1 MPLTSSN
8 QHQNIIYFKEIL
20 RDFAALKETSQRTE
34 LKEEVEGLAGRLV
47 DLQASLASQSS
58 GLRDEMAKS
67 QQEAAKCQQAATK
80 AQQEAAKTQQEAAAH
95 FTSQIEYAAKNAE
108 KQVGK
113 ENLT

>member
-1 MPLTSSN
+1 MPSSN
-8 QHQNIIYFKEIL
+8 QYQHKIYFKEIL

-67 QQEAAKCQQAATK
+67 QQEAVKRHQEATK
-80 AQQEAAKTQQEAAAH
+80 AQQEAAKTQEEAAAH
-95 FTSQIEYAAKNAE
+95 FTSQIECAAKNAE